1 LHPLYDTLKNTLKL
15 ESQMEGIDYS
25 KKNFVHADMTARQ
38 FSAMQQERGEGFLQM
53 WWRAMQA
60 QIAQPDAA
68 APSSPGILKI
78 LEILCRPD
86 SPTELKR
93 LMGRMFDQ
101 VETIMSGMETE
112 KGSVIVVER
121 NKVALDVLTKEIA
134 KGRKHLGI
142 FYGAAHLTDLEQ
154 RLFAM
159 GFNKQKSEWLTAWD
173 LPPEPPPVQPKPAT
187 PGNVER

>member
-1 LHPLYDTLKNTLKL
+1 
-15 ESQMEGIDYS
+15 
-25 KKNFVHADMTARQ
+25 
-38 FSAMQQERGEGFLQM
+38 
-53 WWRAMQA
+53 
-60 QIAQPDAA
+60 
-68 APSSPGILKI
+68 
-78 LEILCRPD
+78 
-86 SPTELKR
+86 
-93 LMGRMFDQ
+93 
-101 VETIMSGMETE
+101 MSGMETE

-187 PGNVER
+187 PGKVER